1 MAARK
6 RKRTTKADWFEAA
19 LRVLRTEGH
28 SSVRVE
34 RLARDLDIS
43 KSGFYWHFR
52 DRRDLEL
59 QLLDYWAHEYT
70 EVLADNP
77 ELLLVEPRKRLTRV
91 YQLVEEHDLAG
102 YDLAFFGWAET
113 DPVVR
118 ERVERV
124 IQRRLDYQ
132 KRALAELGIKG
143 DEADFRNRVFIC
155 YMAWQRTLPTFS
167 ARKSKLLEKRMI
179 EWLTAPPP

>member
-70 EVLADNP
+70 CLLYTSDAAD
-77 ELLLVEPRKRLTRV
+77 ESSSV
-91 YQLVEEHDLAG
+91 YIS
-102 YDLAFFGWAET
+102 
-113 DPVVR
+113 VVAVSLKKNFLK
-118 ERVERV
+118 E
-124 IQRRLDYQ
+124 
-132 KRALAELGIKG
+132 
-143 DEADFRNRVFIC
+143 
-155 YMAWQRTLPTFS
+155 
-167 ARKSKLLEKRMI
+167 
-179 EWLTAPPP
+179 